1 MEVRLC
7 VRQQTDGRIRA
18 SGDLGR
24 MIVLMMDANYIS
36 ERLASLKQEMSD
48 LGISNARFWNRKEH
62 TALDKSARALRQS
75 RLLEINREL
84 ADMMKRCA

>member
-1 MEVRLC
+1 
-7 VRQQTDGRIRA
+7 
-18 SGDLGR
+18 

-62 TALDKSARALRQS
+62 FALDKSARALLQS

>member
-1 MEVRLC
+1 
-7 VRQQTDGRIRA
+7 
-18 SGDLGR
+18 
-24 MIVLMMDANYIS
+24 
-36 ERLASLKQEMSD
+36 MSD